1 MDVLFDAATI
11 ELKRLETYACERM
24 SDACCWRA
32 RILLFMLVPLCRYDY
47 CFSGFAKSA
56 LPALHTIR
64 GKRKQEYSLTKLW
77 RSALRR
83 SKTHRERVGK
93 ISL

>member
-1 MDVLFDAATI
+1 MIIA
-11 ELKRLETYACERM
+11 
-24 SDACCWRA
+24 S
-32 RILLFMLVPLCRYDY
+32 
-47 CFSGFAKSA
+47 
-56 LPALHTIR
+56 PALQKARWQRFIHLR